1 MSTEEQKSKIERMY
15 NSNYESAFDS
25 NLDKDLQ
32 SFHLGKYLAV
42 SEVMEILGYSLKRAY
57 IIVPK
62 EI

>member
-1 MSTEEQKSKIERMY
+1 MLTEDQKSKLARMY

>member
-1 MSTEEQKSKIERMY
+1 MY